1 MKIEFFAPGEP
12 KPQGSKNQFG
22 QESCK
27 LLPAWRS
34 LVSLAA
40 KQAMKGNAPTLNPVS
55 VTASFSFS
63 RPKSHFGTGSKA
75 MVLRSDAPHKKAGKP
90 DLDKLQR
97 AIFDAM
103 TGIVFKDDCQVWS
116 VEAVKIYSDKPGV
129 AVSVQVI
136 E

>member
-1 MKIEFFAPGEP
+1 MKIEFFVPGEP

-22 QESCK
+22 GESCK

-40 KQAMKGNAPTLNPVS
+40 KQAMKGETPTLRPVTVS
-55 VTASFSFS
+55 VSFCFS

-97 AIFDAM
+97 AVFDAM
-103 TGIVFKDDCQVWS
+103 TGIVFKDDCQVWCVDADKTYSNEPGAS
-116 VEAVKIYSDKPGV
+116 VIVRDD
-129 AVSVQVI
+129 
-136 E
+136 